1 MDGQQTLLDNAMR
14 MLLQLLTA
22 WKNSA
27 EKAGNGKNSQMDQT
41 LSQDPNS
48 SKPDIATTLHMA
60 EGFALVMFCHIRS
73 APRRLAFHSLKEV
86 KALFKILNVN
96 MNNEIPVL
104 DALDKCSSE
113 VAKLSASMMPLPG

>member
-1 MDGQQTLLDNAMR
+1 MSLPVNPL
-14 MLLQLLTA
+14 
-22 WKNSA
+22 
-27 EKAGNGKNSQMDQT
+27 
-41 LSQDPNS
+41 PY
-48 SKPDIATTLHMA
+48 
-60 EGFALVMFCHIRS
+60 CHIRS

-113 VAKLSASMMPLPG
+113 VAKLSASMMPLPGQTFFLFKVKKFRIDL